1 MFWKKREKNARIDHY
16 APDITVVPVNYV
28 YPPLDKRMAEAE
40 KEIKDFLS
48 KTEPDKYN
56 SAYYDRVAEKKEIV
70 LLEELMEQRAQHEN
84 TIFLQAVKHQA
95 ELTRLKAEEAALWEE
110 LKMYEAEIESLK

>member
-1 MFWKKREKNARIDHY
+1 MFLMKRGKRAKIDHY

-28 YPPLDKRMAEAE
+28 YPPSEKRMSEAE
-40 KEIKDFLS
+40 KEIKDFLL

-56 SAYYDRVAEKKEIV
+56 SAYYDHVAEKKESV

-84 TIFLQAVKHQA
+84 TIFLQTVKHQA